1 MLRAGRAPRVLSV
14 TELALMLR
22 SALET
27 GVGTVW
33 VGGEISNLKRPASGH
48 LYFTLK
54 DKQTQL
60 AAVMFRSAAQVLVF
74 QPTDGMDVVVRA
86 RADVYPARGSLQ
98 LYVEAMEPRG
108 LGALTLAY
116 EQLKAKLLAEGLFAD
131 ERKRPLPRWPRAV
144 GIVTALHG
152 AAIHDIRTVLR
163 RRWPAATVV
172 VRPVRVQGRGAGR
185 EIAAGIADLNRL
197 ADVDVLIVGRGGG
210 SLEDL

>member
-86 RADVYPARGSLQ
+86 RAEAAGRRSGVPAPAS
-98 LYVEAMEPRG
+98 
-108 LGALTLAY
+108 
-116 EQLKAKLLAEGLFAD
+116 
-131 ERKRPLPRWPRAV
+131 
-144 GIVTALHG
+144 HG
-152 AAIHDIRTVLR
+152 A
-163 RRWPAATVV
+163 
-172 VRPVRVQGRGAGR
+172 
-185 EIAAGIADLNRL
+185 
-197 ADVDVLIVGRGGG
+197 
-210 SLEDL
+210 